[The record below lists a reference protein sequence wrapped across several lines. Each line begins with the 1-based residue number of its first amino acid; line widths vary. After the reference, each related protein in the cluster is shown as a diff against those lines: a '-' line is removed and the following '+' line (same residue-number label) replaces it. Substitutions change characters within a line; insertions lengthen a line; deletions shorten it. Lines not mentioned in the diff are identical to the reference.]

1 MHDVRIDRLAQV
13 LVNYSLAAESNQLFR
28 IVAPMAAAP
37 LVRAVYREA
46 MCAGTNPL
54 MRLTLDGLDEI
65 FYKHANDNQLTYV
78 PQLARDEI
86 ETVDLH
92 LSILADENPRALS
105 GVDSKLVAKR
115 RAAMS
120 PISKRMME
128 RSAEGSFRWCLT
140 LFPTAAQAQEAD
152 MSLSDY
158 ADFVFAA
165 GKLDHEDPVAAWQA
179 QRAEQER
186 IIDRLK
192 VANQIRIVGP
202 GTDLTYAVAGRT
214 WVNCAG
220 DRNFPDG
227 EVFTGPEEQKTNG
240 FITYSFPAIYMG
252 REVSGI
258 RLEFVDG
265 KVVKATADKGE
276 DLLHS
281 LLDMDE
287 GARRLGEVAFGT
299 NYGIQRFSRNILF
312 DEKIGGTVHLALGAA
327 YPETGCTNQSALH
340 WDMIC
345 DLRSG
350 GEVFAD
356 GAIIHKDG
364 KFVL

>member
-13 LVNYSLAAESNQLFR
+13 LVNYSLAAEPNQLFR
-28 IVAPMAAAP
+28 IVAPTAAAP

-46 MCAGTNPL
+46 MRAGTNPL

-65 FYKHANDNQLTYV
+65 FYKNANDDQLTYV

-92 LSILADENPRALS
+92 LSILADENTRALS
-105 GVDSKLVAKR
+105 GVDAKLVAKR

-128 RSAEGSFRWCLT
+128 RSADGSFRWCLT

-192 VANQIRIVGP
+192 IANQIRIVGP
-202 GTDLTYAVAGRT
+202 GTDLTYAVSGRT

-281 LLDMDE
+281 LLDMDD

-356 GAIIHKDG
+356 GALIHKDG

>member
-13 LVNYSLAAESNQLFR
+13 LVNYSLAAEPHQLFR

-46 MCAGTNPL
+46 MRAGTNPL

-65 FYKHANDNQLTYV
+65 FYKHANDDQLTYV

-92 LSILADENPRALS
+92 LSILADENTRALS

-128 RSAEGSFRWCLT
+128 RSADGSFRWCLT

-165 GKLDHEDPVAAWQA
+165 GKLDHADPVAAWQA

-202 GTDLTYAVAGRT
+202 GTDLTYAVSGRT

-227 EVFTGPEEQKTNG
+227 EGFTGPEEQKTNG

-356 GAIIHKDG
+356 GALIHKDG

>member
-1 MHDVRIDRLAQV
+1 MYDQRIDRLADV
-13 LVNYSLAAESNQLFR
+13 LVNYSLAAEPGQLFR
-28 IVAPMAAAP
+28 IVAPNAAAP
-37 LVRAVYREA
+37 LVKAVYRA
-46 MCAGTNPL
+46 AVQAGTNPL
-54 MRLTLDGLDEI
+54 LRLTMDGLDEI
-65 FYKHANDNQLTYV
+65 FFTHANDDQLTYV

-92 LSILADENPRALS
+92 LSIMADENTRALS
-105 GVDSKLVAKR
+105 GVDAARVAKR

-152 MSLSDY
+152 MSLRDY

-165 GKLDHEDPVAAWQA
+165 GKLDQPDPVAAWQR
-179 QRAEQER
+179 QRDEQAR
-186 IIDRLK
+186 IIDRLQ
-192 VANQIRIVGP
+192 VANHIRIVGP
-202 GTDLTYAVAGRT
+202 GTDLNYYVGGRT

-227 EVFTGPEEQKTNG
+227 EVFTGPDEQRTSG
-240 FITYSFPAIYMG
+240 VITYSFPAIYMG

-258 RLEFVDG
+258 RLEFAEG
-265 KVVKATADKGE
+265 RVVKATADKGE
-276 DLLHS
+276 ELLHS
-281 LLDMDE
+281 LIDMDE

-345 DLRSG
+345 DLRGG

-356 GAIIHKDG
+356 GQLIHKDG
-364 KFVL
+364 QFVI

>member
-13 LVNYSLAAESNQLFR
+13 LVRYSLAAQPGQLFR
-28 IVAPMAAAP
+28 IVSATAAAP
-37 LVRAVYREA
+37 LIKAVYREA
-46 MCAGTNPL
+46 IQAGTNPL
-54 MRLTLDGLDEI
+54 MRLTMDGLDEI
-65 FYKHANDNQLTYV
+65 FYKNANGDQLDYV

-92 LSILADENPRALS
+92 LSIIADENTRALS
-105 GVDSKLVAKR
+105 GVDPKLVARR

-120 PISKRMME
+120 PVQKRMME
-128 RSAEGSFRWCLT
+128 RSANGDFRWCLT

-158 ADFVFAA
+158 ADFVFKA
-165 GKLDHEDPVAAWQA
+165 GKLDHAYPVAAWQA
-179 QRAEQER
+179 QRDEQAG
-186 IIDRLK
+186 IVTRLE
-192 VANQIRIVGP
+192 AADHIRIVGP
-202 GTDLTYAVAGRT
+202 GTDLNYYVKGRS

-227 EVFTGPEEQKTNG
+227 EVFTGPHEHKTSG
-240 FITYSFPAIYMG
+240 VITYSFPALYMG
-252 REVSGI
+252 REVTGV
-258 RLEFVDG
+258 RLEFAEG
-265 KVVKATADKGE
+265 KVVNATADKGE
-276 DLLHS
+276 ELLHS

-327 YPETGCTNQSALH
+327 YPETGCHNQSALH

-345 DLRSG
+345 DLRTG

-356 GAIIHKDG
+356 GQLIHKDG
-364 KFVL
+364 KFV

>member
-1 MHDVRIDRLAQV
+1 MYDIRLERLAKV
-13 LVNYSLAAESNQLFR
+13 LVHYSLETTPGQLFR
-28 IVAPMAAAP
+28 IVAPTNAAP
-37 LVRAVYREA
+37 LIKAVYHEA
-46 MCAGTNPL
+46 VVAGANPL
-54 MRLTLDGLDEI
+54 MRLSLDGLDEI
-65 FYKHANDNQLTYV
+65 FFKNAGDAQLDYV
-78 PQLARDEI
+78 PQLSRDEI
-86 ETVDLH
+86 EQVDVH
-92 LSILADENPRALS
+92 LSIIADENTRALS
-105 GVDSKLVAKR
+105 GVDPKKVAKR

-120 PISKRMME
+120 PVQKRMME
-128 RSAEGSFRWCLT
+128 RAAHGDFRWVLT
-140 LFPTAAQAQEAD
+140 LYPTAGLAQEAD
-152 MSLSDY
+152 MSLADY
-158 ADFVFAA
+158 TEFVFAA
-165 GKLDHEDPVAAWQA
+165 GKLNEADPVAAWQV
-179 QRAEQER
+179 QKREQAR
-186 IIDRLK
+186 IIDRLQT
-192 VANQIRIVGP
+192 ANHIHIVGP
-202 GTDLTYAVAGRT
+202 GTDLNYYVNGRT

-227 EVFTGPEEQKTNG
+227 EVFTGPEETKTTG
-240 FITYSFPAIYMG
+240 HITYSFPALYMG
-252 REVSGI
+252 REVTGV

-276 DLLHS
+276 ELLHS

-327 YPETGCTNQSALH
+327 YPETGCHNQSALH

-356 GAIIHKDG
+356 GQLIHKDG
-364 KFVL
+364 KFLI

>member
-13 LVNYSLAAESNQLFR
+13 LVRYSLDAQPGQLFR
-28 IVAPMAAAP
+28 IVAPTAASP
-37 LVRAVYREA
+37 LIKAVYREA
-46 MCAGTNPL
+46 MFAGTNPL
-54 MRLTLDGLDEI
+54 MRLTMDGLDEI
-65 FYKHANDNQLTYV
+65 FYKNANGDQLDFV

-92 LSILADENPRALS
+92 LSIIADENTRALS
-105 GVDSKLVAKR
+105 GIDPKMVARR

-120 PISKRMME
+120 PVQNRLME
-128 RSAEGSFRWCLT
+128 RSANGDFRWCLT

-158 ADFVFAA
+158 ADFVFKA
-165 GKLDHEDPVAAWQA
+165 GKLDQADPVAAWQT
-179 QRAEQER
+179 QRAEQAG
-186 IIDRLK
+186 IVTRLET
-192 VANQIRIVGP
+192 ADHIRIVGP
-202 GTDLTYAVAGRT
+202 GTDLNYYVKGRT

-227 EVFTGPEEQKTNG
+227 EVFTGPHEQKTNG
-240 FITYSFPAIYMG
+240 VITYSFPALYMG
-252 REVSGI
+252 REVTGV
-258 RLEFVDG
+258 RLEFAEG

-276 DLLHS
+276 ELLHS

-327 YPETGCTNQSALH
+327 YPETGCHNQSALH

-345 DLRSG
+345 DLRNG

-356 GAIIHKDG
+356 GQLIHKDG
-364 KFVL
+364 KFV

>member
-13 LVNYSLAAESNQLFR
+13 LVHYSLAATPNQLFR

-46 MCAGTNPL
+46 VRAGTHPL
-54 MRLTLDGLDEI
+54 MRLTFDGLDEI
-65 FYKHANDNQLTYV
+65 FYKHANADQLAYV

-92 LSILADENPRALS
+92 LSIMADENTRALS
-105 GVDSKLVAKR
+105 GVDAKLVAKR

-128 RSAEGSFRWCLT
+128 RSADGSFRWCLT

-152 MSLSDY
+152 MSLNDY

-165 GKLDHEDPVAAWQA
+165 GKLDHADPVAAWQA

-192 VANQIRIVGP
+192 VANHIRIVGP

-276 DLLHS
+276 ELLHS

-345 DLRSG
+345 DLRTG

-356 GAIIHKDG
+356 GTLIHKDG
-364 KFVL
+364 HFVL

>member
-13 LVNYSLAAESNQLFR
+13 LVHYSLQAKAGQLFR
-28 IVAPMAAAP
+28 IVAPYAAAP
-37 LVRAVYREA
+37 LVKAVYREA
-46 MCAGTNPL
+46 VIAGTHPL
-54 MRLTLDGLDEI
+54 MRLTMDGLDEI
-65 FYKHANDNQLTYV
+65 FYKHASDEQLTYV
-78 PQLARDEI
+78 PQLAHDEI

-92 LSILADENPRALS
+92 LSIMADENTRALS
-105 GVDSKLVAKR
+105 GVDSTRVAKR

-120 PISKRMME
+120 PISRRMME
-128 RSAEGSFRWCLT
+128 RSAAETFLWCLT

-152 MSLSDY
+152 MSLADY
-158 ADFVFAA
+158 ADFVFTA
-165 GKLDHEDPVAAWQA
+165 GKLDQPDPVAAWQA
-179 QRAEQER
+179 QRVEQER

-192 VANQIRIVGP
+192 TADHIRIVGP
-202 GTDLTYAVAGRT
+202 GTDLNYYVGGRT

-227 EVFTGPEEQKTNG
+227 EVFSGPDESKTSG

-258 RLEFVDG
+258 RLEFEEG
-265 KVVKATADKGE
+265 RVVKATADKGE

-299 NYGIQRFSRNILF
+299 NYGIQKFSRNILF

-345 DLRSG
+345 DLRGG
-350 GEVFAD
+350 GEVTAD
-356 GAIIHKDG
+356 GVVIHKDG
-364 KFVL
+364 QFTI

>member
-13 LVNYSLAAESNQLFR
+13 LVNYSLAAEPNQLFR
-28 IVAPMAAAP
+28 IVAPTAAAP

-46 MCAGTNPL
+46 MRVGTNPL
-54 MRLTLDGLDEI
+54 MRLTLDGIDEI
-65 FYKHANDNQLTYV
+65 FYKHANDQQLSYV

-92 LSILADENPRALS
+92 LSILADENTRALS
-105 GVDSKLVAKR
+105 GVDSALIAKR

-128 RSAEGSFRWCLT
+128 RSADGSFRWCLT

-179 QRAEQER
+179 QRIEQEH

-356 GAIIHKDG
+356 GALIHKDG